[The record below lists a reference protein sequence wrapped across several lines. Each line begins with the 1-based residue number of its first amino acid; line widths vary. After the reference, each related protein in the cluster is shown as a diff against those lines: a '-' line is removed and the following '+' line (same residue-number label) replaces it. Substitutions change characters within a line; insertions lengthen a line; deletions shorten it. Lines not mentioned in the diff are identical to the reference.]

1 MNNRRRDITTTSQN
15 AQKTR
20 TIVLAVATILAVIMF
35 FSATTTTTP
44 LTMSSKTIALAQQSD
59 NNSSTT
65 PVTPTENTIKVNAT
79 EKNEVYR
86 WQING
91 QTNPDL
97 RLTANT
103 AYTFTVQN
111 PTDTKHELIIADSQ
125 GKELATT
132 GDLQPGSSGQLT
144 FKPNMTS
151 SSGGGGS
158 TRSRG
163 DSVRRSINR
172 CIPLSYLFCP
182 FFS

>member
-1 MNNRRRDITTTSQN
+1 MNDKRRDITTTSQN

-35 FSATTTTTP
+35 FSATTTTP

-65 PVTPTENTIKVNAT
+65 TVTPTENTIKVNAT

-132 GDLQPGSSGQLT
+132 GDLQPDSLGQLT

-151 SSGGGGS
+151 SSGGSNNMLGYHCEYHPDLMKGS
-158 TRSRG
+158 IQIG
-163 DSVRRSINR
+163 NQ
-172 CIPLSYLFCP
+172 
-182 FFS
+182 

>member
-1 MNNRRRDITTTSQN
+1 MASIAAVIGVVTITLVMT
-15 AQKTR
+15 AAAI
-20 TIVLAVATILAVIMF
+20 IVVPAVAQ
-35 FSATTTTTP
+35 
-44 LTMSSKTIALAQQSD
+44 QQSH
-59 NNSSTT
+59 NNSSSSAT
-65 PVTPTENTIKVNAT
+65 VTPTENTIKVNAT

-151 SSGGGGS
+151 SSGGAGNNMLGYHCEYHPDLMKGS
-158 TRSRG
+158 
-163 DSVRRSINR
+163 ILIANQ
-172 CIPLSYLFCP
+172 
-182 FFS
+182 

>member
-1 MNNRRRDITTTSQN
+1 MEQ
-15 AQKTR
+15 QKPR
-20 TIVLAVATILAVIMF
+20 PSIISAAIAAVIGVV
-35 FSATTTTTP
+35 
-44 LTMSSKTIALAQQSD
+44 TITLVMTAAAIVVPVLAQQSN

-65 PVTPTENTIKVNAT
+65 TIVTPSENTIKVNAT

-151 SSGGGGS
+151 SSGSGGGNNMLGYHCEYHPDLMKGS
-158 TRSRG
+158 LQI
-163 DSVRRSINR
+163 VNQ
-172 CIPLSYLFCP
+172 
-182 FFS
+182 

>member
-1 MNNRRRDITTTSQN
+1 MEVIVFVTIIMEQ
-15 AQKTR
+15 QKLR
-20 TIVLAVATILAVIMF
+20 PAVI
-35 FSATTTTTP
+35 SAAIAAVIGVV
-44 LTMSSKTIALAQQSD
+44 TITSVMTAAAIVVPILAQQSD

-65 PVTPTENTIKVNAT
+65 TIVTPSENTIKVNAT

-91 QTNPDL
+91 QMNPDL
-97 RLTANT
+97 KLTANT

-125 GKELATT
+125 GKELVTT

-151 SSGGGGS
+151 SSSDGNSILGYHCEYHPDLMKGS
-158 TRSRG
+158 IQI
-163 DSVRRSINR
+163 VNQ
-172 CIPLSYLFCP
+172 
-182 FFS
+182 

>member
-1 MNNRRRDITTTSQN
+1 MEVIVFVTIIMEQQKSMPSITI
-15 AQKTR
+15 AAIAEVIGVV
-20 TIVLAVATILAVIMF
+20 TITLVMTAAAIVVPAVA
-35 FSATTTTTP
+35 
-44 LTMSSKTIALAQQSD
+44 QQPD

-65 PVTPTENTIKVNAT
+65 IVTPSENTIKVNAT

-97 RLTANT
+97 KLTANT

-151 SSGGGGS
+151 SSSDGNSILGYHCEYHPDLMKGS
-158 TRSRG
+158 IQI
-163 DSVRRSINR
+163 VNQ
-172 CIPLSYLFCP
+172 
-182 FFS
+182 

>member
-1 MNNRRRDITTTSQN
+1 MNYKRRDITTTSQN

-35 FSATTTTTP
+35 FSATTTTP

-65 PVTPTENTIKVNAT
+65 IVTPSENTIKVNAT

-151 SSGGGGS
+151 SSGGGSNNILGYHCEYHPDLMKGS
-158 TRSRG
+158 IQI
-163 DSVRRSINR
+163 VR
-172 CIPLSYLFCP
+172 
-182 FFS
+182 

>member
-1 MNNRRRDITTTSQN
+1 MNDIRDITTTSQN

-20 TIVLAVATILAVIMF
+20 TVVLAAAILAVIML
-35 FSATTTTTP
+35 FSATTTP
-44 LTMSSKTIALAQQSD
+44 LSMSSKTMAVAQQPD

-65 PVTPTENTIKVNAT
+65 IVTPSENTIKVNAT

-91 QTNPDL
+91 QMNPDL
-97 RLTANT
+97 KLTANT

-111 PTDTKHELIIADSQ
+111 PTDTKHELIIAGSQ

-151 SSGGGGS
+151 SSSDGNSILGYHCEYHPDLMKGS
-158 TRSRG
+158 IQI
-163 DSVRRSINR
+163 VNQ
-172 CIPLSYLFCP
+172 
-182 FFS
+182 

>member
-1 MNNRRRDITTTSQN
+1 MEAIVFVTIIMEQQKSRPSITI
-15 AQKTR
+15 AAIAVVIGVV
-20 TIVLAVATILAVIMF
+20 TITLVMTAAAIVVPAVA
-35 FSATTTTTP
+35 
-44 LTMSSKTIALAQQSD
+44 QQPD
-59 NNSSTT
+59 NNSTT
-65 PVTPTENTIKVNAT
+65 TIVTPSENTIKVNAT

-91 QTNPDL
+91 QMNPDL
-97 RLTANT
+97 KLTANT

-151 SSGGGGS
+151 SSSDGNSILGYHCEYHPDLMKGS
-158 TRSRG
+158 IQI
-163 DSVRRSINR
+163 VNQ
-172 CIPLSYLFCP
+172 
-182 FFS
+182 